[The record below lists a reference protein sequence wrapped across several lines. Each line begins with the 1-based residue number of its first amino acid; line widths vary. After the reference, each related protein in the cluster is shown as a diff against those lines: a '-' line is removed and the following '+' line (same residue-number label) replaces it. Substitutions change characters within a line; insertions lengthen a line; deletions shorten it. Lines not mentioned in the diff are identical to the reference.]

1 MARVGVEEVLRRLLG
16 VKALVVRGAQFEPH
30 GVEVQVRPRQRR
42 ARCGECGRPSPGY
55 DTSASRLWRHLSLG
69 RTAFWLRYAPRR
81 VLCREHGVKVERVP
95 WAAHGSHF
103 TYEFDELTAWLA
115 QRMDKTAT
123 CRLMGINWRTVG
135 TVVQRVVQARLDS
148 SRLEELYII
157 GVDELSFRRHHEY
170 VTVVVDHLKKRVVW
184 VAEGKGEKTLQ
195 KFFDELGPERS
206 QALTHVSMDLG
217 AAYQAAVEARAP
229 QAQKVFDRFHVQKLA
244 SEAVDTVRRQE
255 VGLLGGAAEGRAL
268 KKSRWA
274 LLKNPWN
281 LTQRQG
287 QKLSEVARTNKRLY
301 RAYLLKESLAKGLDY
316 RQPGRAE
323 QHLDGWAQ
331 WASHSKL
338 KPFVK
343 LSRTIRRFKQ
353 GILAYIS
360 TGLSNGLVEG
370 LNNKIRLITRR
381 AFGFHSAEALTAM
394 IHLCCGGLSLTP
406 PLPVPN

>member
-1 MARVGVEEVLRRLLG
+1 MGVEEVLRRLLG

>member
-1 MARVGVEEVLRRLLG
+1 
-16 VKALVVRGAQFEPH
+16 
-30 GVEVQVRPRQRR
+30 
-42 ARCGECGRPSPGY
+42 
-55 DTSASRLWRHLSLG
+55 
-69 RTAFWLRYAPRR
+69 
-81 VLCREHGVKVERVP
+81 
-95 WAAHGSHF
+95 
-103 TYEFDELTAWLA
+103 
-115 QRMDKTAT
+115 
-123 CRLMGINWRTVG
+123 
-135 TVVQRVVQARLDS
+135 
-148 SRLEELYII
+148 
-157 GVDELSFRRHHEY
+157 
-170 VTVVVDHLKKRVVW
+170 
-184 VAEGKGEKTLQ
+184 
-195 KFFDELGPERS
+195 
-206 QALTHVSMDLG
+206 MDLG

-281 LTQRQG
+281 LTVRQG
-287 QKLSEVARTNKRLY
+287 REAVRGGAHQPAPVPRLP
-301 RAYLLKESLAKGLDY
+301 AQGEPGQGLDY
-316 RQPGRAE
+316 RQPERAE

-343 LSRTIRRFKQ
+343 LSRTIRRFKD

-360 TGLSNGLVEG
+360 TGLSNGVVEG

-406 PLPVPN
+406 PLPVLS